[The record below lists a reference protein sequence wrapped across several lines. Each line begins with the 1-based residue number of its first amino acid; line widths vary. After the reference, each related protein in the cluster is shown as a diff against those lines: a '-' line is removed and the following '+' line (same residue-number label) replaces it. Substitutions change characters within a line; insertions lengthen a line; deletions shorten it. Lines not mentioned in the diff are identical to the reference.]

1 MPTTVSSQRK
11 NSVES
16 SLLYILEGGGTPF
29 LDQNSIVRFSST
41 AMSGSTTSVEIDGP
55 ARLVRRNQI
64 VRLQNGHQAIGAQ
77 EEEFEVQLT
86 GKGKVSVTISV
97 QSPTSGFPEVTEH
110 VIAAS

>member
-1 MPTTVSSQRK
+1 MLTKHERK
-11 NSVES
+11 NTVES
-16 SLLYILEGGGTPF
+16 GLLYVLEGSGTPF
-29 LDQNSIVRFSST
+29 LDENSIVRFSSS

-55 ARLVRRNQI
+55 AKLLRRSNI
-64 VRLQNGHQAIGAQ
+64 VRLHSGQQAVGAH

-86 GKGKVSVTISV
+86 GKGKVVISISV